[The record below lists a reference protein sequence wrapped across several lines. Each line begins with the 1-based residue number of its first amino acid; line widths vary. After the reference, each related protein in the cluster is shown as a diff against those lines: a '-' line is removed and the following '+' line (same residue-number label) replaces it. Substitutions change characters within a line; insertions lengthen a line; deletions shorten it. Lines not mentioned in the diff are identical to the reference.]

1 MTIFGVMFTTRIS
14 SVRLQ
19 RPSFNGMGGGASF
32 ARSRRELRSSQL
44 RFFSALALACVAGCG
59 STSSGGTLDSALGMV
74 GLQRPA
80 LAVPEGLPK
89 RPDQSPSKVTVRLHA
104 GDVLNTTVDGR
115 SLSIVARL
123 YKLRDRTAF
132 EQVTYD
138 MLQDGQK
145 AASQAEWMR
154 DVVETKEIVLTPGQ
168 KFEAVET
175 IPPEAAY
182 VAVVALFRAPAP
194 QRWRFIFDSRQA
206 VQTGLT
212 LGVHACA
219 LSVAAGQPVGA
230 ALETTRLAGVRCS

>member
-1 MTIFGVMFTTRIS
+1 MFTVLIRQLRCLRSI
-14 SVRLQ
+14 
-19 RPSFNGMGGGASF
+19 NGMDNRASF
-32 ARSRRELRSSQL
+32 ARFRRKVRPSLLRLLSV
-44 RFFSALALACVAGCG
+44 LALACGAGCG

-80 LAVPEGLPK
+80 LAVPEGMPK
-89 RPDQSPSKVTVRLHA
+89 QPAQSPSKMTVRLHA

-132 EQVTYD
+132 EQATYD
-138 MLQDGQK
+138 MLQEGQR
-145 AASQAEWMR
+145 SGPPGEWMR

-175 IPPEAAY
+175 IPLEAPY

-194 QRWRFIFDSRQA
+194 QRWRFIFEARQA
-206 VQTGLT
+206 AQTGLT

-219 LSVAAGQPVGA
+219 LSVAVGQPVGA
-230 ALETTRLAGVRCS
+230 ALETTRLAGVRCQ